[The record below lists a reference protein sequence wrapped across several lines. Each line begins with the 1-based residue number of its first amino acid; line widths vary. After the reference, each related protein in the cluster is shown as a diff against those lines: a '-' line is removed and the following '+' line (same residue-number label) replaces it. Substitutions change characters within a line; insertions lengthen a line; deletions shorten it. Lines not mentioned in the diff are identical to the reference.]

1 MTLLTRTGHVLRTLR
16 TWHGPLAALA
26 VLSAA
31 LAVATIGA
39 WLLDDRVLLGQP
51 IWAKPLKFALS
62 FSLYSVA
69 LAWMISRLRSWRRT
83 GWWAG
88 TALALAAAG
97 ELLVIVV
104 QVVRGRASHF
114 NVATPLDSS
123 LFSVM
128 GALVAVIYLCTLVV
142 AVVLMFTD
150 LGDRALTWAVRL
162 GIVVTLMGLSVGF
175 LMLGETPEQARV
187 VASGLTP
194 TTAGAHA
201 VGVPDGGPGLPVL
214 GWSTTG
220 GDLRVAH
227 FIGMHALQVLPLL
240 ALGLGALGS
249 RRLDEPTRMH
259 VVWLAA
265 AGYAGA
271 VVLTA
276 WQALRG
282 EPLLAPS
289 GPTLAASA
297 VLLLAMSLGA
307 ATVVRSARHASPPS
321 PDVPAATEV
330 TA

>member
-1 MTLLTRTGHVLRTLR
+1 MTLLTRAGQAVRVLRS
-16 TWHGPLAALA
+16 WHGPLAALA
-26 VLSAA
+26 VLSAG
-31 LAVATIGA
+31 LAVATILA
-39 WLLDDRVLLGQP
+39 WALDDRVLLGQP

-62 FSLYSVA
+62 FALYSVA

-88 TALALAAAG
+88 TVLAIASAG
-97 ELLVIVV
+97 ELVVIVT

-142 AVVLMFTD
+142 AVMLMFTD
-150 LGDRALTWAVRL
+150 LGDRALTWGVRL
-162 GIVVTLMGLSVGF
+162 GIVVTLAGLSVGF

-187 VASGLTP
+187 VAQGLTP
-194 TTAGAHA
+194 TTVGAHA
-201 VGVPDGGPGLPVL
+201 VGVADGGPGLPVV

-227 FIGMHALQVLPLL
+227 FVGMHALQLLPLL

-249 RRLDEPTRMH
+249 RRLDERTRVH
-259 VVWLAA
+259 AVWLAA
-265 AGYAGA
+265 VGYAGV

-289 GPTLAASA
+289 GLTLAAFA

-307 ATVVRSARHASPPS
+307 ATVVRSARHASTPS
-321 PDVPAATEV
+321 AEVPASTEV